1 MRLICLI
8 LILSLVG
15 FKACLAQPQPPRP
28 EDPAPPANAPERPIK
43 ALCKRIRLLTV
54 LNKTANEPPALTDLT
69 ASSKVKETQLAFLQ
83 ANAAAFNA
91 QLANLTSNATLLAE
105 CDVVNAA
112 RKDARTCR
120 RLRRLEKVA
129 RLATNNT
136 AEAQRRISKILKK
149 MNNKKLNMTIAE
161 AKVQLDQLKG
171 NATLVRLCA
180 TRAGSRQD
188 EEQSGLI
195 GDQTADNGGLIGAT
209 SKGASDS
216 FNRTNLTTC
225 LLASLLLVI
234 FAQL

>member
-8 LILSLVG
+8 LFLSLVG
-15 FKACLAQPQPPRP
+15 FKACLAQPQPSSPPSP
-28 EDPAPPANAPERPIK
+28 ENPVPPANAPGRPIK

-54 LNKTANEPPALTDLT
+54 LNKTANEPPTL

-105 CDVVNAA
+105 CDIVNAA

-120 RLRRLEKVA
+120 RLKRLEKVA

-161 AKVQLDQLKG
+161 AKVQLDQLKA

-188 EEQSGLI
+188 EEQSGVI

-216 FNRTNLTTC
+216 FNKTNLTTC
-225 LLASLLLVI
+225 LLASLLLAI
-234 FAQL
+234 FALL